1 MGLAFGITED
11 DVANVLRSH
20 GISVS
25 DEQVSDLFFELDD
38 GAVETAALN
47 SGDDLDDQTEGAYQ
61 EIWRQLQ
68 DAEPVRA
75 WKAAQQAEKLD
86 QDLPQAR
93 PSVGP
98 RF

>member
-25 DEQVSDLFFELDD
+25 EEQVSDLFFELDD
-38 GAVETAALN
+38 GAVESAALN
-47 SGDDLDDQTEGAYQ
+47 SGHDLDDQTEGAYQ

-75 WKAAQQAEKLD
+75 WKAARQAQKLD
-86 QDLPQAR
+86 RDLPQTRSTA
-93 PSVGP
+93 GL